1 VKEDSL
7 SRRKKIID
15 RFLSRPSDFT
25 WQELVN
31 LLTGFGYK
39 LAKAGK
45 TGGSRVK
52 FMHETLP
59 PVILHKPHPTPV
71 LKKYQLE
78 QIEETLR
85 AEGLI

>member
-1 VKEDSL
+1 MKEDSL

-39 LAKAGK
+39 LVKAGK

-59 PVILHKPHPTPV
+59 PIILHKPHPTPV

>member
-1 VKEDSL
+1 MKEDSL

-31 LLTGFGYK
+31 LLSGFGYN

-59 PVILHKPHPTPV
+59 PIILHKPHPTPV

>member
-1 VKEDSL
+1 VKEDFL

-15 RFLSRPSDFT
+15 RFLSRSSDFT
-25 WQELVN
+25 WQELIN

-59 PVILHKPHPTPV
+59 PIILHKPHPTLV

-78 QIEETLR
+78 QIEEILR

>member
-1 VKEDSL
+1 MKEDSL

-31 LLTGFGYK
+31 LLNGFGYN

-52 FMHETLP
+52 FMHEALP
-59 PVILHKPHPTPV
+59 PIILHKPHPTPV

>member
-1 VKEDSL
+1 VKEDFL

-31 LLTGFGYK
+31 LLNGFGYN

-59 PVILHKPHPTPV
+59 PIILHKPHPTPV

>member
-39 LAKAGK
+39 WAKTGK

-59 PVILHKPHPTPV
+59 PIILHKPHPIPV